1 MAKNLAD
8 TGALNAAN
16 GARTTAA
23 KQTNGNGHGK
33 AKGLRFGRF
42 FTPPGSRAYDL
53 VEWDRRTAAITGEK
67 GQVIFEQKDVE
78 VPRSWSQ
85 LAINVVAQKYF
96 RGSPG
101 SPERE
106 TSVRQIIDRVVDT
119 LLRWGREGHYFATDD
134 DAQNWAEELR
144 YLLVTQHASF
154 NSPVWFNIGV
164 PGRQQQASACF
175 INSVQ
180 DSMESIL
187 DLVKTEGMLFKF
199 GSGTG
204 TNLSV
209 LRSSKEQLSGGGTA
223 SGPVSFMRGYDS
235 FAGSIK
241 SGGTTRRAAKM
252 VILNADH
259 PDVLDFIRCKAEEE
273 KKAWA
278 LIEAGYNVGFNV
290 PGGAYDSVQ
299 FQNANHSVR
308 AGDDFMRAV
317 IDDKEWKTKAV
328 VDGRTV
334 DTHKARD
341 LWREIAEAAWIC
353 GDPGLQFDTTIQEW
367 NVVPNTGRINAT
379 NPCFTGD
386 TLVHT
391 SKGLIAFAELVD
403 RVNQG
408 EIFKV
413 YTHDLTNPEK
423 PVDSIELTSPEAFMI
438 TGYKE
443 VLKLRFSNGMEVR
456 CTPNHRFFTLNRGY
470 VRADEL
476 TAIDQVLT
484 LNQSAPV
491 VDGSYE
497 IRIGTDSALYRQ
509 KGDHTSMPV
518 ELPKRWTPEFAHFL
532 GWMVGDGFVSEQLE
546 VAGTVYGSAED
557 QEFVLP
563 AHRSLV
569 IEMNA
574 GFESRISM
582 QANGT
587 QQLRMGRKAFAR
599 YLSALGV
606 STGRAAKKVVPWTMF
621 QAPPDIAAGFLR
633 GLFDADGCVR
643 DGGDKG
649 RYVGLGSRSEE
660 LVRGVQRLLTTFG
673 IASRI
678 YKMTARTGAFS
689 YTRKN
694 GDTVTYGSQGYAYDL
709 RITGRYMK
717 RFADAIGFSLKSKAE
732 KLESLMSFQHY
743 NTDSSVRLVER
754 TSDGV
759 ELTYN
764 LTEPRNHS
772 YVVNGLVVANCSEFV
787 FVDDT
792 ACNLLS
798 LNLMKFQTEQ
808 GTFDVERFQ
817 RAVDITF
824 TGQEILVSN
833 ASYPTPQIAKNSE
846 ALRPLG
852 LGYANIGALLM
863 SMGLAYDSDEGRR
876 FAGAITAI
884 MTGQAYAQSARMAQV
899 KGPFSEFAKN
909 REPMLRVMEK
919 HRAAAYQL
927 STSPESA
934 PVVEAARSTW
944 DDAVKLGRAH
954 GYRNAQSTVLAPTG
968 CLVGNSL
975 VLTDRGLVRLH
986 SLGNPDGEKWQDLD
1000 IRVATDE
1007 GPKEATKF
1015 YVNGAEPIVTVETA
1029 RGYRIQGTTTHRI
1042 KVLDEDGRWTWR
1054 RLSDIRTGDKVPMM
1068 VGGMVG
1074 QPAAVELPPLPDAYW
1089 TSDPNTTVPR
1099 TMTPQLA
1106 EFIGYFMGDGS
1117 LHSKGIRLCVTKSD
1131 RDVVEHLTELGG
1143 SLFGLKAAITQKRG
1157 YTEVA
1162 FNSVRLTLWWE
1173 ACGFVKRGPTA
1184 EHRGKGYRA
1193 HVPDAVLHTN
1203 NPAVY
1208 SAFVRGLF
1216 EADGTVASGYV
1227 SFSTTTEQFSR
1238 DVQALLL
1245 ALGFVTTR
1253 KVDEPGN
1260 GSWGASPRYVLRLLN
1275 KSVAGPFGRSVGFL
1289 SERKLALVASAN
1301 HPQAARFDHIPLSRE
1316 MVDRLAPANDGMRKS
1331 LLLEIRRHGAVSRRA
1346 ATQLLE
1352 RTGSI
1357 ELEQLLSFFY
1367 DSVETVALG
1376 EEQLTYDLSV
1386 PQNVTYVANGFV
1398 SHNTIG
1404 LMMDCDTT
1412 GIEPDLALVKYK
1424 KLVGGGLLKI
1434 VNTTVPAAL
1443 RKLGYDEIKVKE
1455 IVEYIDENDTIEG
1468 APHLQD
1474 EHLKVFDCAFKP
1486 VKGTRSIAPM
1496 GHVRMMAAVQP
1507 FISGSM
1513 SKTVNLPT
1521 DATVE
1526 DIQQTYIESW
1536 KLGLKC
1542 IAIYRDGCKRSQPLS
1557 TSLDKEKKK
1566 KADASAEVEYRAVR
1580 RKLPDERKALTH
1592 KFDVAGH
1599 EGYVTVGLYE
1609 DGTPGELF
1617 VTMAKEG
1624 STISGLMDAFATQT
1638 SYALQ
1643 FGVPLKFMV
1652 DKFSHMRFEPSG
1664 FTKNKEIPIA
1674 KSIVDYIFRWMA
1686 SHFLPVEDQD
1696 EAGVIRRAEAP
1707 ASTAVGAQGALPTD
1721 PTPAEPEYKLIAAPK
1736 TTNGIASQ
1744 KIAFVNT
1751 DAPACPD
1758 CGSITVRSGSCYK
1771 CLNCGATTGC
1781 S

>member
-8 TGALNAAN
+8 LTGA
-16 GARTTAA
+16 RS
-23 KQTNGNGHGK
+23 KQSNGNGHSTK

-42 FTPPGSRAYDL
+42 FTPPGSHAYDL
-53 VEWDRRTAAITGEK
+53 VEWERRTAAITGEK

-119 LLRWGREGHYFATDD
+119 LARWGRDGGYFATEEDVL
-134 DAQNWAEELR
+134 NWAEELR
-144 YLLVTQHASF
+144 FLLVTQQASF

-164 PGRQQQASACF
+164 PGRSQQASACF
-175 INSVQ
+175 INSVN

-187 DLVKTEGMLFKF
+187 DLAKTEGMLFKF

-223 SGPVSFMRGYDS
+223 SGPVSFMKGYDS

-259 PDVLDFIRCKAEEE
+259 PDVMDFIRCKAEEE

-278 LIEAGYNVGFNV
+278 LIEAGYNAGFNV

-308 AGDDFMRAV
+308 VGDDFMHAV

-334 DTHKARD
+334 ENYKARD
-341 LWREIAEAAWIC
+341 VWREIADAAWIC
-353 GDPGLQFDTTIQEW
+353 GDPGLQFDSTIQDW

-379 NPCFTGD
+379 NPC
-386 TLVHT
+386 
-391 SKGLIAFAELVD
+391 
-403 RVNQG
+403 
-408 EIFKV
+408 
-413 YTHDLTNPEK
+413 
-423 PVDSIELTSPEAFMI
+423 
-438 TGYKE
+438 
-443 VLKLRFSNGMEVR
+443 
-456 CTPNHRFFTLNRGY
+456 
-470 VRADEL
+470 
-476 TAIDQVLT
+476 
-484 LNQSAPV
+484 
-491 VDGSYE
+491 
-497 IRIGTDSALYRQ
+497 
-509 KGDHTSMPV
+509 
-518 ELPKRWTPEFAHFL
+518 
-532 GWMVGDGFVSEQLE
+532 
-546 VAGTVYGSAED
+546 
-557 QEFVLP
+557 
-563 AHRSLV
+563 
-569 IEMNA
+569 
-574 GFESRISM
+574 
-582 QANGT
+582 
-587 QQLRMGRKAFAR
+587 
-599 YLSALGV
+599 
-606 STGRAAKKVVPWTMF
+606 
-621 QAPPDIAAGFLR
+621 
-633 GLFDADGCVR
+633 
-643 DGGDKG
+643 
-649 RYVGLGSRSEE
+649 
-660 LVRGVQRLLTTFG
+660 
-673 IASRI
+673 
-678 YKMTARTGAFS
+678 
-689 YTRKN
+689 
-694 GDTVTYGSQGYAYDL
+694 
-709 RITGRYMK
+709 
-717 RFADAIGFSLKSKAE
+717 
-732 KLESLMSFQHY
+732 
-743 NTDSSVRLVER
+743 
-754 TSDGV
+754 
-759 ELTYN
+759 
-764 LTEPRNHS
+764 
-772 YVVNGLVVANCSEFV
+772 SEFV
-787 FVDDT
+787 FLDDT

-798 LNLMKFQTEQ
+798 LNLMKFQNEL
-808 GTFDVERFQ
+808 GTFDVERLQ
-817 RAVDITF
+817 RAVDVCF

-876 FAGAITAI
+876 FAGALTAI
-884 MTGQAYAQSARMAQV
+884 MTGRAFAQSARMAQV
-899 KGPFSEFAKN
+899 KGPFTEYAKN

-934 PVVEAARSTW
+934 EVVNAARSTW

-954 GYRNAQSTVLAPTG
+954 GYRNAQATVLAPTG
-968 CLVGNSL
+968 
-975 VLTDRGLVRLH
+975 
-986 SLGNPDGEKWQDLD
+986 
-1000 IRVATDE
+1000 
-1007 GPKEATKF
+1007 
-1015 YVNGAEPIVTVETA
+1015 
-1029 RGYRIQGTTTHRI
+1029 
-1042 KVLDEDGRWTWR
+1042 
-1054 RLSDIRTGDKVPMM
+1054 
-1068 VGGMVG
+1068 
-1074 QPAAVELPPLPDAYW
+1074 
-1089 TSDPNTTVPR
+1089 
-1099 TMTPQLA
+1099 
-1106 EFIGYFMGDGS
+1106 
-1117 LHSKGIRLCVTKSD
+1117 
-1131 RDVVEHLTELGG
+1131 
-1143 SLFGLKAAITQKRG
+1143 
-1157 YTEVA
+1157 
-1162 FNSVRLTLWWE
+1162 
-1173 ACGFVKRGPTA
+1173 
-1184 EHRGKGYRA
+1184 
-1193 HVPDAVLHTN
+1193 
-1203 NPAVY
+1203 
-1208 SAFVRGLF
+1208 
-1216 EADGTVASGYV
+1216 
-1227 SFSTTTEQFSR
+1227 
-1238 DVQALLL
+1238 
-1245 ALGFVTTR
+1245 
-1253 KVDEPGN
+1253 
-1260 GSWGASPRYVLRLLN
+1260 
-1275 KSVAGPFGRSVGFL
+1275 
-1289 SERKLALVASAN
+1289 
-1301 HPQAARFDHIPLSRE
+1301 
-1316 MVDRLAPANDGMRKS
+1316 
-1331 LLLEIRRHGAVSRRA
+1331 
-1346 ATQLLE
+1346 
-1352 RTGSI
+1352 
-1357 ELEQLLSFFY
+1357 
-1367 DSVETVALG
+1367 
-1376 EEQLTYDLSV
+1376 
-1386 PQNVTYVANGFV
+1386 
-1398 SHNTIG
+1398 TIG

-1443 RKLGYDEIKVKE
+1443 RKLGYDEVKVKE

-1526 DIQQTYIESW
+1526 EIQQTYVESW

-1557 TSLDKEKKK
+1557 TSLEKEKKVV
-1566 KADASAEVEYRAVR
+1566 AAAPQDVEYRAVR
-1580 RKLPDERKALTH
+1580 RKLPDERKAVTH
-1592 KFDVAGH
+1592 KFDIGGH
-1599 EGYVTVGLYE
+1599 EGYLTVGLYE

-1664 FTKNKEIPIA
+1664 FTKNGEIPIA

-1686 SHFLPVEDQD
+1686 SHFLPVEEQD
-1696 EAGVIRRAEAP
+1696 EVGIVRREDPKPVEPEFKVIAAP
-1707 ASTAVGAQGALPTD
+1707 AALPAQGAQ
-1721 PTPAEPEYKLIAAPK
+1721 ESK
-1736 TTNGIASQ
+1736 TINGTATQ

>member
-8 TGALNAAN
+8 LTGARAP
-16 GARTTAA
+16 
-23 KQTNGNGHGK
+23 KHSNGNGHSK
-33 AKGLRFGRF
+33 ASRGLRFGRY
-42 FTPPGSRAYDL
+42 FTPPGSHAYDL
-53 VEWDRRTAAITGEK
+53 VEWEHRTAAITGEK

-119 LLRWGREGHYFATDD
+119 LAKWGREGGYFASEE
-134 DAQNWAEELR
+134 DAENWSEELR

-175 INSVQ
+175 INAVN

-187 DLVKTEGMLFKF
+187 DLAKTEGMLFKF

-259 PDVLDFIRCKAEEE
+259 PDVMDFIRCKAEEE

-278 LIEAGYNVGFNV
+278 LIEAGYNAGFNV

-308 AGDDFMRAV
+308 VTDDFMRAV
-317 IDDKEWKTKAV
+317 IDDKEWKTRAV
-328 VDGRTV
+328 VDGRTI
-334 DTHKARD
+334 DTYKARD
-341 LWREIAEAAWIC
+341 VWKEIADAAWIC
-353 GDPGLQFDTTIQEW
+353 GDPGLQFDSTIQDW

-379 NPCFTGD
+379 NPC
-386 TLVHT
+386 
-391 SKGLIAFAELVD
+391 
-403 RVNQG
+403 
-408 EIFKV
+408 
-413 YTHDLTNPEK
+413 
-423 PVDSIELTSPEAFMI
+423 
-438 TGYKE
+438 
-443 VLKLRFSNGMEVR
+443 
-456 CTPNHRFFTLNRGY
+456 
-470 VRADEL
+470 
-476 TAIDQVLT
+476 
-484 LNQSAPV
+484 
-491 VDGSYE
+491 
-497 IRIGTDSALYRQ
+497 
-509 KGDHTSMPV
+509 
-518 ELPKRWTPEFAHFL
+518 
-532 GWMVGDGFVSEQLE
+532 
-546 VAGTVYGSAED
+546 
-557 QEFVLP
+557 
-563 AHRSLV
+563 
-569 IEMNA
+569 
-574 GFESRISM
+574 
-582 QANGT
+582 
-587 QQLRMGRKAFAR
+587 
-599 YLSALGV
+599 
-606 STGRAAKKVVPWTMF
+606 
-621 QAPPDIAAGFLR
+621 
-633 GLFDADGCVR
+633 
-643 DGGDKG
+643 
-649 RYVGLGSRSEE
+649 
-660 LVRGVQRLLTTFG
+660 
-673 IASRI
+673 
-678 YKMTARTGAFS
+678 
-689 YTRKN
+689 
-694 GDTVTYGSQGYAYDL
+694 
-709 RITGRYMK
+709 
-717 RFADAIGFSLKSKAE
+717 
-732 KLESLMSFQHY
+732 
-743 NTDSSVRLVER
+743 
-754 TSDGV
+754 
-759 ELTYN
+759 
-764 LTEPRNHS
+764 
-772 YVVNGLVVANCSEFV
+772 SEFV
-787 FVDDT
+787 FIDDT

-817 RAVDITF
+817 HAVDVTF

-833 ASYPTPQIAKNSE
+833 ASYPTPAIGKNSE

-884 MTGQAYAQSARMAQV
+884 MTGRAFAQSARMAQV
-899 KGPFSEFAKN
+899 KGPFSEYGKN
-909 REPMLRVMEK
+909 RVPMLRVMEK
-919 HRAAAYQL
+919 HRVAAHQL
-927 STSPESA
+927 TTSPESA
-934 PVVEAARSTW
+934 QVVKAAGDSW
-944 DDAVKLGRAH
+944 DEAVKLGRAH
-954 GYRNAQSTVLAPTG
+954 GYRNAQATVLAPTG
-968 CLVGNSL
+968 
-975 VLTDRGLVRLH
+975 
-986 SLGNPDGEKWQDLD
+986 
-1000 IRVATDE
+1000 
-1007 GPKEATKF
+1007 
-1015 YVNGAEPIVTVETA
+1015 
-1029 RGYRIQGTTTHRI
+1029 
-1042 KVLDEDGRWTWR
+1042 
-1054 RLSDIRTGDKVPMM
+1054 
-1068 VGGMVG
+1068 
-1074 QPAAVELPPLPDAYW
+1074 
-1089 TSDPNTTVPR
+1089 
-1099 TMTPQLA
+1099 
-1106 EFIGYFMGDGS
+1106 
-1117 LHSKGIRLCVTKSD
+1117 
-1131 RDVVEHLTELGG
+1131 
-1143 SLFGLKAAITQKRG
+1143 
-1157 YTEVA
+1157 
-1162 FNSVRLTLWWE
+1162 
-1173 ACGFVKRGPTA
+1173 
-1184 EHRGKGYRA
+1184 
-1193 HVPDAVLHTN
+1193 
-1203 NPAVY
+1203 
-1208 SAFVRGLF
+1208 
-1216 EADGTVASGYV
+1216 
-1227 SFSTTTEQFSR
+1227 
-1238 DVQALLL
+1238 
-1245 ALGFVTTR
+1245 
-1253 KVDEPGN
+1253 
-1260 GSWGASPRYVLRLLN
+1260 
-1275 KSVAGPFGRSVGFL
+1275 
-1289 SERKLALVASAN
+1289 
-1301 HPQAARFDHIPLSRE
+1301 
-1316 MVDRLAPANDGMRKS
+1316 
-1331 LLLEIRRHGAVSRRA
+1331 
-1346 ATQLLE
+1346 
-1352 RTGSI
+1352 
-1357 ELEQLLSFFY
+1357 
-1367 DSVETVALG
+1367 
-1376 EEQLTYDLSV
+1376 
-1386 PQNVTYVANGFV
+1386 
-1398 SHNTIG
+1398 TIG

-1526 DIQQTYIESW
+1526 DIQQTYVESW

-1557 TSLDKEKKK
+1557 TSLEKDKK
-1566 KADASAEVEYRAVR
+1566 SSGPAEVEYRAVR
-1580 RKLPDERKALTH
+1580 RKLPDERRAVTH
-1592 KFDVAGH
+1592 KFDIGGH
-1599 EGYVTVGLYE
+1599 EGYLTVGLYE

-1696 EAGVIRRAEAP
+1696 EVGIIRREDAP
-1707 ASTAVGAQGALPTD
+1707 APVAD
-1721 PTPAEPEYKLIAAPK
+1721 PKPDEPEFKVIAAPAPK
-1736 TTNGIASQ
+1736 AISGISSP
-1744 KIAFVNT
+1744 KLTFVNT
-1751 DAPACPD
+1751 GDAPACPD
-1758 CGSITVRSGSCYK
+1758 CGAITVRSGSCYK